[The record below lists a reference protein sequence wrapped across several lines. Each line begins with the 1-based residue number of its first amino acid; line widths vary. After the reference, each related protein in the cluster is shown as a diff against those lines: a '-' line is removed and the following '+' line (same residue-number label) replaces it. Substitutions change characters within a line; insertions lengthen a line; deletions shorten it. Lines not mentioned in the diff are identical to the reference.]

1 MNYGSNVFSLG
12 SPTSPSNANKITVA
26 GAVCVAGLVGLAV
39 GSFSVYWYTRPIS
52 EHQQQQQSLQS
63 RKNTN
68 LTSSDLSGKSIDNA
82 IISSYGKL
90 VGNTPM
96 VKLEVLSRALGCDIY
111 AKVGGYPCLM
121 YCWSTGFFFI

>member
-111 AKVGGYPCLM
+111 AKVDGDTCLM
-121 YCWSTGFFFI
+121 YCWSTGFSFI